1 MGTCLYIVLAT
12 TNIIIIL
19 LAQACKI
26 SPVSPSPLIDGNDDE
41 KNRKNK
47 KNVSSA
53 SGTAYTDRE
62 RESAQGVHNPTRSC
76 VRVSVCLSVGQ
87 SVCRSVDSLSAG
99 MPVVV

>member
-26 SPVSPSPLIDGNDDE
+26 SPLSPSLLIDGNDDE

-62 RESAQGVHNPTRSC
+62 RERKACTTLLDLVYVC
-76 VRVSVCLSVGQ
+76 LSVCRSVSRSVSLSVGRSVGQ
-87 SVCRSVDSLSAG
+87 SVG
-99 MPVVV
+99 